1 MKVENY
7 IPAKDPIKIEI
18 SIQNNNKN
26 TKKENQKI
34 RRLLNRAVISCEK
47 YKLIKFKNGN
57 YYLEA
62 N

>member
-34 RRLLNRAVISCEK
+34 RRLLNP
-47 YKLIKFKNGN
+47 YFLFK
-57 YYLEA
+57 
-62 N
+62 